1 MPDYVYRVTLTQ
13 SLWGE
18 TLQNVLHFT
27 HFEANPLAMPE
38 LVTDLKATW
47 IPQVKWI
54 QQDQL
59 RYVGARVQILESQ
72 YAAYSEALNVAGS
85 AGGSNDYKTY
95 NAHILQLRTPFLGRT
110 GRGRQYI
117 GGVALN
123 LTDKGIIKSDIV
135 TSWNNHILTLVDT
148 YCQSGVSNFRLVV
161 NPHGPTVNAKIVT
174 SITLNPIEGIQRRR
188 NIGVGI

>member
-1 MPDYVYRVTLTQ
+1 MGNVYRVTLTQ

-18 TLQNVLHFT
+18 TMQNVLHFT
-27 HFEANPLAMPE
+27 HASSDPNTMID

-59 RYVGARVQILESQ
+59 RYVNARVQLLESQ
-72 YAAYSEALNVAGS
+72 FAAYSEALNISGS

-95 NAHILQLRTPFLGRT
+95 NAHILQLRTALLGRR

-123 LTDKGIIKSDIV
+123 LTDKGIIKSDII
-135 TSWNNHILTLVDT
+135 TTWNNHIANLAAAYL
-148 YCQSGVSNFRLVV
+148 SGGTSNFRLVV
-161 NPHGPTVNAKIVT
+161 NPHTNTDAHQDVT

>member
-1 MPDYVYRVTLTQ
+1 MANVYRVTLTQ

-27 HFEANPLAMPE
+27 HADANPLSMAD
-38 LVTDLKATW
+38 LVTDLETTW
-47 IPQVKWI
+47 IPHVKWI

-72 YAAYSEALNVAGS
+72 FAAYSKALNISGS

-95 NAHILQLRTPFLGRT
+95 NAHILQLRTALAGRT

-123 LTDKGIIKSDIV
+123 LTDKGIIKSDII
-135 TSWNNHILTLVDT
+135 TSWGNHIATLVGQ
-148 YCQSGVSNFRLVV
+148 YCNTGVSEFRLVV
-161 NPHGPTVNAKIVT
+161 NPHTNVDQSKEVT